1 MLRVPVVASLLIS
14 AVVVALFGVFL
25 AVAGFDVL
33 SPGCVVLGIL
43 IGTITCSVLRQQVM
57 ALTERCTMG
66 GIVGSAFIVLAFH
79 NVGGW
84 LGFQGIPE
92 LLIGVALFGTGVFEI
107 LSPHLLKERW
117 ERKKEEW
124 DQAAP

>member
-1 MLRVPVVASLLIS
+1 MLRVPIVASLLIS
-14 AVVVALFGVFL
+14 AAVVAVFAVLL
-25 AVAGFDVL
+25 AAAGLDVL
-33 SPGCVVLGIL
+33 SPGCAVLGIL
-43 IGTITCSVLRQQVM
+43 IATITCSVLRQQVM

-92 LLIGVALFGTGVFEI
+92 LLIGVVLFGTGVFEI
-107 LSPHLLKERW
+107 LSPHLFQERW

-124 DQAAP
+124 DQAAR